1 MPHCHFH
8 LQLGHPKCFAGK
20 DGRVLKEDVINFIE
34 SGGQEQQSPAISKEC
49 WILEFENVNLN
60 FT

>member
-1 MPHCHFH
+1 M
-8 LQLGHPKCFAGK
+8 QLGHPKCFAGK